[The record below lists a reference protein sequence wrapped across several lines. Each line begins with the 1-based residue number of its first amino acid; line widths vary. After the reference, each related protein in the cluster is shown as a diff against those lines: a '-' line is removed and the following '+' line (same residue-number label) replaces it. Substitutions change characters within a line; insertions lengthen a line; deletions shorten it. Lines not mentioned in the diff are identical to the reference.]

1 MPTTTTPQTPRELAH
16 RQNDG
21 VDVLLF
27 WDPAD
32 DALLLTV
39 TDARSGEVL
48 EFPVQR
54 DRALDAFHHPYA
66 YAA

>member
-1 MPTTTTPQTPRELAH
+1 MPTTASPQTLRELAH

-21 VDVLLF
+21 VDVVLQ

-32 DALLLTV
+32 DAVRLTV
-39 TDARSGEVL
+39 TDERSGVVL

-54 DRALDAFHHPYA
+54 DHALDAFHHPYA